1 MPSPLTHD
9 DPHAVGPYRPI
20 ARLGSGGM
28 GTVYLAR
35 TAGGRT
41 VALKTMHA
49 RIASDPAF
57 RTRFRLETDAA
68 RVVGERFG
76 AGVVDA
82 DPRAET
88 PWFATEYVLGPP
100 LDEAVELCG
109 PLPEASVR
117 ALGAALCGALGQ
129 LHASD
134 VVHRDLKPSNILITA
149 YGPKVID
156 FGIAR
161 AAGDDHLTR
170 VGVAVGTP
178 AFMSPEQ
185 ASGQEH
191 TATGDV
197 FALAGLLVFAATGHP
212 PFGHGQAA
220 DLLYRVQYGEPDL
233 SGVPHGLVP
242 LLAQCLD
249 KNPFRRPTTGW
260 LASRLHDGAGEF
272 ADHLPDV
279 LLADIGRRAT
289 EVWQVTPQR
298 LPAPAEAA
306 VMAPTAAPAR
316 WSRRRLL
323 LTGGG
328 AALGVAA
335 AGTAAAWAW
344 SDRAGGSKTQPAPGP
359 SNSLLPKKQLDSL
372 WQIQVTD
379 PENADFTDEP
389 MSNFPAQLH
398 AVDNL
403 VVLMVGDGLNG
414 VMARTGEV
422 VWKSDGMEYTWQ
434 FGYDTDR
441 IIAMTFV
448 DDGYIPP
455 DINDETAHA
464 YPLALASADVRTG
477 KEGDPFA
484 QFSDLRGLPL
494 NQALCVA
501 GGVLYAVAGR
511 GEFDFG
517 YLASQSWYVIAV
529 DIGTG
534 KRLWTAPLPSRRQAA
549 AHLYFL
555 GASVVGNGL
564 VALQEADDGSVH
576 AVLRDIRTGTVRWDR
591 KLDGVEPDRV
601 RQPLV
606 TDAQHLYVGAGRLR
620 ALRLS
625 DGSVAWDSKSRRP
638 GRTYGLPALR
648 DGTLYAV
655 EKGLG
660 LVAFDPSSGGVKWQ
674 EEGGQGT
681 TADLNAAP
689 VVGSDYVYS
698 KRGSRLWAIEL
709 SSHAPAHSYRTTG
722 DRFMIHEKA
731 GEIIALGGRFLAAFP
746 LR

>member
-9 DPHAVGPYRPI
+9 DPQALGPYFPI

-82 DPRAET
+82 DPRAEM
-88 PWFATEYVLGPP
+88 PWLATEYVLGPP
-100 LDEAVELCG
+100 LDEAVRLCG

-170 VGVAVGTP
+170 VGVAIGTP

-197 FALAGLLVFAATGHP
+197 FALAGLLVFASTGRP

-220 DLLYRVQYGEPDL
+220 DLLYRVQYTEADL
-233 SGVPHGLVP
+233 SGVPDSLVP
-242 LLAQCLD
+242 VLAQCLD

-260 LASRLHDGAGEF
+260 LASQLHDGAGEF
-272 ADHLPDV
+272 ADHLPDA
-279 LLADIGRRAT
+279 LLADIGRRAS
-289 EVWQVTPQR
+289 EVWHVAPQR
-298 LPAPAEAA
+298 LPAPADE
-306 VMAPTAAPAR
+306 PAPASTAVPVR

-335 AGTAAAWAW
+335 AGAVGAWAW
-344 SDRAGGSKTQPAPGP
+344 SERAVAPRTQPAPGP
-359 SNSLLPKKQLDSL
+359 SNSQLPRKQLDSL
-372 WQIQVTD
+372 WQIQVEDTY
-379 PENADFTDEP
+379 NGGFTEGPLD
-389 MSNFPAQLH
+389 SFPVPLH
-398 AVDNL
+398 AVDD
-403 VVLMVGDGLNG
+403 VVV
-414 VMARTGEV
+414 VMAGNYLEGVIAQRGKV
-422 VWKSDGMEYTWQ
+422 VWSSINSPIPWQIASDTG
-434 FGYDTDR
+434 R
-441 IIAMTFV
+441 IFMVKDV
-448 DDGYIPP
+448 DDHYTGS
-455 DINDETAHA
+455 DSSHA
-464 YPLALASADVRTG
+464 RPLALALIDVHTG
-477 KEGDPFA
+477 KVGKPFA
-484 QFSDLRGLPL
+484 QFTDLNGLMF
-494 NQALCVA
+494 NQALCTADGVA
-501 GGVLYAVAGR
+501 YAVAGR
-511 GEFDFG
+511 GKFSFSF
-517 YLASQSWYVIAV
+517 LASQSWYVIAV
-529 DIGTG
+529 DISTG
-534 KRLWTAPLPSRRQAA
+534 KRLWKAPLPRRHQEVP
-549 AHLYFL
+549 HPFFL
-555 GASVVGNGL
+555 GASVVGNRL
-564 VALQEADDGSVH
+564 VALQEANDGSVH
-576 AVLRDIRTGTVRWDR
+576 AVARDTGTGTVRWDR
-591 KLDGVEPDRV
+591 KLDGVVPDRV
-601 RQPLV
+601 RESLV

-620 ALRLS
+620 ALRLA
-625 DGSVAWDSKSRRP
+625 DGSVAWDSASERP
-638 GRTYGLPALR
+638 GRTYGLPVIEA
-648 DGTLYAV
+648 GTLYAV

-660 LVAFDPSSGGVKWQ
+660 LVAFDPASGRVKWQ
-674 EEGGQGT
+674 EKGGQGT
-681 TADLNAAP
+681 GADLGAPP
-689 VVGSDYVYS
+689 VVGSDYAYT
-698 KRGSRLWAIEL
+698 KRGSRLWAIDL
-709 SSHAPAHSYRTTG
+709 SSHRPAHSYRTTG
-722 DRFMIHEKA
+722 ERFMIHEKA
-731 GEIIALGGRFLAAFP
+731 GEVIALGGHFLAAFP

>member
-1 MPSPLTHD
+1 
-9 DPHAVGPYRPI
+9 
-20 ARLGSGGM
+20 M

-68 RVVGERFG
+68 RVVGARFG

-100 LDEAVELCG
+100 LDEAVEVCG

-191 TATGDV
+191 TAAGDV
-197 FALAGLLVFAATGHP
+197 FALAGLLVFAATGRP

-220 DLLYRVQYGEPDL
+220 DLLYRVQYTEADL
-233 SGVPHGLVP
+233 RGVPDDLVP
-242 LLAQCLD
+242 VLAQCLD

-260 LASRLHDGAGEF
+260 LASQLHDGGGEF
-272 ADHLPDV
+272 ADHLPDA
-279 LLADIGRRAT
+279 LLADIARRAT
-289 EVWQVTPQR
+289 EVWQITPQR
-298 LPAPAEAA
+298 LPAPADEP
-306 VMAPTAAPAR
+306 VTAATAGPVR

-323 LTGGG
+323 LTGTGAVLAVSGTG
-328 AALGVAA
+328 AAG
-335 AGTAAAWAW
+335 AWAL
-344 SDRAGGSKTQPAPGP
+344 SELGGGSKTQPAPAP

-372 WQIQVTD
+372 WQIQVAD
-379 PENADFTDEP
+379 PETYLTVDGLEFL
-389 MSNFPAQLH
+389 PAQLH
-398 AVDNL
+398 AVANL
-403 VVLMVGDGLNG
+403 VVLVAGDSLNG
-414 VMARTGEV
+414 VIARTGEV
-422 VWKSDGMEYTWQ
+422 DWKSDDTVYTWQ
-434 FGYDTDR
+434 VASDGDR
-441 IIAMTFV
+441 VILVTEV
-448 DDGYIPP
+448 DDGYIGRSVE
-455 DINDETAHA
+455 DDASHA
-464 YPLALASADVRTG
+464 NPLALASVDILTG
-477 KEGDPFA
+477 KTGKPFVYFA
-484 QFSDLRGLPL
+484 DLNALPE
-494 NQALCVA
+494 NQALCIA
-501 GGVLYAVAGR
+501 DGVLYLVAGR
-511 GEFDFG
+511 GKFSQGF
-517 YLASQSWYVIAV
+517 LASQSWYVLAV
-529 DIGTG
+529 DISTG
-534 KRLWTAPLPSRRQAA
+534 RRLWTAPLPRRRQDSSQ
-549 AHLYFL
+549 LYFL
-555 GASVVGNGL
+555 GAGVAGNRL
-564 VALQEADDGSVH
+564 VALQEANDGSVH
-576 AVLRDIRTGTVRWDR
+576 AVVRDTRTGTVRWDR
-591 KLDGVEPDRV
+591 KLDRVAPDQV
-601 RQPLV
+601 RQSLV
-606 TDAQHLYVGAGRLR
+606 TDAQHLYVGAGPLR
-620 ALRLS
+620 ALRLG
-625 DGSVAWDSKSRRP
+625 DGSVAWDSTSERP
-638 GRTYGLPALR
+638 GRTYGLPALK
-648 DGTLYAV
+648 DGSLYAV

-660 LVAFDPSSGGVKWQ
+660 LVAFDPASGRIKWQ
-674 EEGGQGT
+674 EKGGQAAK
-681 TADLNAAP
+681 ADLKTAP
-689 VVGSDYVYS
+689 VVGSDYAYS
-698 KRGSRLWAIEL
+698 KRGSRLWATDL

-722 DRFMIHEKA
+722 DCFMIHEKA
-731 GEIIALGGRFLAAFP
+731 GEIIALGGHFLAAFP

>member
-1 MPSPLTHD
+1 MPFPLTHD
-9 DPHAVGPYRPI
+9 DPQKVGVYRPI

-28 GTVYLAR
+28 GTVYLAC
-35 TAGGRT
+35 TEGGRI

-57 RTRFRLETDAA
+57 RTRFRLEIDAA
-68 RVVGERFG
+68 RVVGERYG

-161 AAGDDHLTR
+161 AAGDDRLTR

-191 TATGDV
+191 TAAGDT
-197 FALAGLLVFAATGHP
+197 FALAGLLVFAATGRS
-212 PFGHGQAA
+212 PFGHGRAA
-220 DLLYRVQYGEPDL
+220 DLLYRVQYAEADL
-233 SGVPHGLVP
+233 SGVPDSLVP
-242 LLAQCLD
+242 VLAQCLE
-249 KNPFRRPTTGW
+249 KNPFRRPTTNW
-260 LASRLHDGAGEF
+260 LASQLHDGTGEF
-272 ADHLPDV
+272 ADHLPDA

-289 EVWQVTPQR
+289 EVWQVSPER
-298 LPAPAEAA
+298 LPAPTEEPEP
-306 VMAPTAAPAR
+306 VSTVVPVR

-328 AALGVAA
+328 AALAVA
-335 AGTAAAWAW
+335 AGTAGALTWNEW
-344 SDRAGGSKTQPAPGP
+344 TGGPKTQPVPGP
-359 SNSLLPKKQLDSL
+359 SNSMLPKKQLDSL
-372 WQIQVTD
+372 WQIQVAD
-379 PENADFTDEP
+379 PDNRFFAGSSLASYP
-389 MSNFPAQLH
+389 SQVH
-398 AVDNL
+398 AVANL
-403 VVLMVGDGLNG
+403 VVLMAGSDLNG
-414 VMARTGEV
+414 VIARTGEID
-422 VWKSDGMEYTWQ
+422 WKSDDTERTWQ
-434 FGYDTDR
+434 AACDGDR
-441 IIAMTFV
+441 IILTTDV
-448 DDGYIPP
+448 DDGYIGS
-455 DINDETAHA
+455 DLEDDVSHA
-464 YPLALASADVRTG
+464 KPLALASLDILTG
-477 KEGDPFA
+477 KAEEPFA
-484 QFSDLRGLPL
+484 HFSDLNGLPV
-494 NQALCVA
+494 NQALCSADGVA
-501 GGVLYAVAGR
+501 YAVAGR
-511 GEFDFG
+511 GKYSLSF
-517 YLASQSWYVIAV
+517 LASQSWYVLAV
-529 DIGTG
+529 DINTG
-534 KRLWTAPLPSRRQAA
+534 RRLWMTPLPGRRNGSSQLYVLAA
-549 AHLYFL
+549 
-555 GASVVGNGL
+555 GVVGNGL
-564 VALQEADDGSVH
+564 VALQVANDGSVH
-576 AVLRDIRTGTVRWDR
+576 AVMRDTRTGTVRWDR
-591 KLDGVEPDRV
+591 KLDGVAPDQV
-601 RQPLV
+601 RQQPLV

-625 DGSVAWDSKSRRP
+625 DGGVAWDSKAERP
-638 GRTYGLPALR
+638 GRTYGLPALK

-660 LVAFDPSSGGVKWQ
+660 LVAFDPADGRAKWQ
-674 EEGGQGT
+674 EKGGQGT
-681 TADLNAAP
+681 KADLTAAP
-689 VVGSDYVYS
+689 VIGSDYAYS
-698 KRGSRLWAIEL
+698 KRGSRLWAVDL
-709 SSHAPAHSYRTTG
+709 SSRAPAHSYRTTG

-731 GEIIALGGRFLAAFP
+731 GEIIALGGHFLAAFP

>member
-1 MPSPLTHD
+1 MPSPLIHD
-9 DPHAVGPYRPI
+9 DPHAFGPYRPI

-100 LDEAVELCG
+100 LDEAVQLCG
-109 PLPEASVR
+109 PLPETSVR

-134 VVHRDLKPSNILITA
+134 VVHRDLKPSNVLITA

-191 TATGDV
+191 TAAGDV
-197 FALAGLLVFAATGHP
+197 FALAGLLVFAATGRP

-220 DLLYRVQYGEPDL
+220 DLLYRVQYTEPDL
-233 SGVPHGLVP
+233 NGVPESLLP

-260 LASRLHDGAGEF
+260 LASRLHDGGGEF

-279 LLADIGRRAT
+279 LLADIARRAT
-289 EVWQVTPQR
+289 EVWQVMPQR
-298 LPAPAEAA
+298 LPAPAEDPDPG
-306 VMAPTAAPAR
+306 APPAPAR

-323 LTGGG
+323 LTGAGTTL
-328 AALGVAA
+328 AVAA
-335 AGTAAAWAW
+335 TGTAGAWAW
-344 SDRAGGSKTQPAPGP
+344 SRWGGGPHTQPAPAP
-359 SNSLLPKKQLDSL
+359 SNSLLPKKQLDSR
-372 WQIQVTD
+372 WQIQVAD
-379 PENADFTDEP
+379 PETYLSVDGLEYL
-389 MSNFPAQLH
+389 PAQLH
-398 AVDNL
+398 SVANL
-403 VVLMVGDGLNG
+403 VVLVAGDSLNG
-414 VMARTGEV
+414 VSAQTGKIS
-422 VWKSDGMEYTWQ
+422 WKSDDTVYTWQ
-434 FGYDTDR
+434 VASESDR
-441 IIAMTFV
+441 VILVTEV
-448 DDGYIPP
+448 DDGYIGSSVE
-455 DINDETAHA
+455 DDASHA
-464 YPLALASADVRTG
+464 NPLALASFDILSGTAE
-477 KEGDPFA
+477 KPFV
-484 QFSDLRGLPL
+484 QFSDLNALPE
-494 NQALCVA
+494 NQALCIA
-501 GGVLYAVAGR
+501 DGVLYLVAGR
-511 GEFDFG
+511 GEFSQGF
-517 YLASQSWYVIAV
+517 LSSQSWYVLAV

-534 KRLWTAPLPSRRQAA
+534 KRLWTAPLPKRRQDSSQ
-549 AHLYFL
+549 LYFL
-555 GASVVGNGL
+555 AASVVGNRL

-576 AVLRDIRTGTVRWDR
+576 AVVRDTRTGTVRWDR
-591 KLDGVEPDRV
+591 KLDGVAPDQV

-606 TDAQHLYVGAGRLR
+606 TDAQHLYVGAGPLR
-620 ALRLS
+620 ALRLG
-625 DGSVAWDSKSRRP
+625 DGGVAWDSKSARP
-638 GRTYGLPALR
+638 GRTYGLPAL
-648 DGTLYAV
+648 GKGSLYAV

-660 LVAFDPSSGGVKWQ
+660 LVAFDPATGRVKWQ
-674 EEGGQGT
+674 EKGAQGAK
-681 TADLNAAP
+681 ADLKTAP
-689 VVGSDYVYS
+689 VVGPDYAYT
-698 KRGSRLWAIEL
+698 KRGGRLWAIDL
-709 SSHAPAHSYRTTG
+709 SSHAPDHSYRTTG

-731 GEIIALGGRFLAAFP
+731 GEIIALGGHFLAAFP

>member
-9 DPHAVGPYRPI
+9 DPQAFGPYRPI

-49 RIASDPAF
+49 RIASDPAS

-88 PWFATEYVLGPP
+88 PWLATEYVLGPP

-191 TATGDV
+191 TAAGDV
-197 FALAGLLVFAATGHP
+197 FALAGLLVFAATGRP

-220 DLLYRVQYGEPDL
+220 DLLYRVQYADPDL
-233 SGVPHGLVP
+233 SGVPGSLVP
-242 LLAQCLD
+242 VLAQCLD

-260 LASRLHDGAGEF
+260 IASQLHDGAGEF
-272 ADHLPDV
+272 ADHLPDA
-279 LLADIGRRAT
+279 LLADIARRAT
-289 EVWQVTPQR
+289 GVWQITPQR
-298 LPAPAEAA
+298 LPAPPEEEVTSTAF
-306 VMAPTAAPAR
+306 PTR

-323 LTGGG
+323 LAGSG
-328 AALGVAA
+328 AALVAA
-335 AGTAAAWAW
+335 GGAGALAW
-344 SDRAGGSKTQPAPGP
+344 SQWGGSDGRQPTPGP
-359 SNSLLPKKQLDSL
+359 SNSLLPEKNLDSL
-372 WQIQVTD
+372 WQVQIGDPGIFERDILSQPLVVGNLVMTVADDGSFGIEARTGRRQWTTQLVYSWKNATD
-379 PENADFTDEP
+379 GEQLLTLASVDETP
-389 MSNFPAQLH
+389 RRSPIGGPRMILASVNLLRGEVAEPLAVFDDLNGDLYPAQL
-398 AVDNL
+398 V
-403 VVLMVGDGLNG
+403 
-414 VMARTGEV
+414 
-422 VWKSDGMEYTWQ
+422 
-434 FGYDTDR
+434 
-441 IIAMTFV
+441 
-448 DDGYIPP
+448 
-455 DINDETAHA
+455 
-464 YPLALASADVRTG
+464 
-477 KEGDPFA
+477 
-484 QFSDLRGLPL
+484 
-494 NQALCVA
+494 CVA
-501 GGVLYAVAGR
+501 NGAGYVVGGR
-511 GEFDFG
+511 GAYEHNTFTAG
-517 YLASQSWYVIAV
+517 QSWYLCAV

-534 KRLWTAPLPSRRQAA
+534 KRLWTTPLPARKPDTERFYVLSAA
-549 AHLYFL
+549 
-555 GASVVGNGL
+555 VVGGRF
-564 VALQEADDGSVH
+564 VALQEANDGTVH
-576 AVLRDIRTGTVRWDR
+576 AVVRDARSGAVRWDR
-591 KLDGVEPDRV
+591 PLDGVKPDRV
-601 RQPLV
+601 RRSLA
-606 TDAQHLYVGAGRLR
+606 TDAEHLYIGAGGLR
-620 ALRLS
+620 ALRLA
-625 DGSVAWDSKSRRP
+625 DGTVAWDSKTIRP
-638 GRTYGLPALR
+638 GRTHGLPTLK

-660 LVAFDPSSGGVKWQ
+660 LVAFDPVSGRVKW
-674 EEGGQGT
+674 EEKGGQGAK
-681 TADLNAAP
+681 ADLNDAP
-689 VVGSDYVYS
+689 VIGTGFGYS
-698 KRGSRLWAIEL
+698 RRGSELWAIDL
-709 SSHAPAHSYRTTG
+709 SSRTPAHSYKTSG
-722 DRFMIHEKA
+722 DRFVAHEKA
-731 GEIIALGGRFLAAFP
+731 NVVIGLGSGFLAAFP
-746 LR
+746 LQ

>member
-9 DPHAVGPYRPI
+9 DPQAIGPYRPI

-68 RVVGERFG
+68 RVVGERYG
-76 AGVVDA
+76 AGVVEA
-82 DPRAET
+82 DPRAGT

-109 PLPEASVR
+109 PLPETSVR

-134 VVHRDLKPSNILITA
+134 VVHRDLKPSNVLITA

-191 TATGDV
+191 TAAGDV

-220 DLLYRVQYGEPDL
+220 DLLYRVQYAEPDL
-233 SGVPHGLVP
+233 SGVPDSLVP
-242 LLAQCLD
+242 VLAPCLD
-249 KNPFRRPTTGW
+249 KNPFRRPTTGR
-260 LASRLHDGAGEF
+260 LASQLHDGTGEF

-289 EVWQVTPQR
+289 EVWQVMPQR
-298 LPAPAEAA
+298 LPAPVDEPAP
-306 VMAPTAAPAR
+306 APTAAPVR

-335 AGTAAAWAW
+335 AGAAGAWAW
-344 SDRAGGSKTQPAPGP
+344 SEQAGGPKPQPAPGP
-359 SNSLLPKKQLDSL
+359 SNSQLPKKQLDSRWQVQVEDTYNGGFTEGPL
-372 WQIQVTD
+372 DSYPVPLQAVGDMVVVMAGNFLEGVVAQSGKVAWKTLNSPVPWQIASD
-379 PENADFTDEP
+379 AGRMF
-389 MSNFPAQLH
+389 
-398 AVDNL
+398 L
-403 VVLMVGDGLNG
+403 VK
-414 VMARTGEV
+414 EV
-422 VWKSDGMEYTWQ
+422 N
-434 FGYDTDR
+434 
-441 IIAMTFV
+441 
-448 DDGYIPP
+448 DGYTGS
-455 DINDETAHA
+455 DSSHA
-464 YPLALASADVRTG
+464 SPLALASIDVRAGTVG
-477 KEGDPFA
+477 EPFA
-484 QFSDLRGLPL
+484 QFTDLNGLAL
-494 NQALCVA
+494 NQALCTADGVA
-501 GGVLYAVAGR
+501 YAVAGH
-511 GEFDFG
+511 GKFSFSF
-517 YLASQSWYVIAV
+517 LASQSWYVFAV
-529 DIGTG
+529 DISSG
-534 KRLWTAPLPSRRQAA
+534 KRLWKAPLPGRHQEVP
-549 AHLYFL
+549 HLFFL
-555 GASVVGNGL
+555 GASVVGNRL
-564 VALQEADDGSVH
+564 VALQEANDGSVH
-576 AVLRDIRTGTVRWDR
+576 AVVRDTGTGTVRWDR
-591 KLDGVEPDRV
+591 KLDGVVPDRV
-601 RQPLV
+601 RESLV

-620 ALRLS
+620 ALRLG
-625 DGSVAWDSKSRRP
+625 DGSVAWDSASERP
-638 GRTYGLPALR
+638 GRTYGLPVIK

-660 LVAFDPSSGGVKWQ
+660 LVAFDPASGRVKWQ
-674 EEGGQGT
+674 EKGGQGT
-681 TADLNAAP
+681 AADLSAPP
-689 VVGSDYVYS
+689 VVSSDYAYTR
-698 KRGSRLWAIEL
+698 RGSRLWAIDL
-709 SSHAPAHSYRTTG
+709 SSHEPAHSYRTTG

-731 GEIIALGGRFLAAFP
+731 SAVIALGGHFLAAFP